1 MRAFFPNM
9 RIEELDAGHWGM
21 FFLLKKKALN
31 PVAEFWCSIVHAEK
45 PNEFRKLVVDFL
57 SS

>member
-1 MRAFFPNM
+1 M

-21 FFLLKKKALN
+21 FPIYKISLETVHDFFFLLY
-31 PVAEFWCSIVHAEK
+31 IVHAEK